1 MRILNDFTVDAP
13 FEDVWD
19 LLLDLERVA
28 PCVPGAQ
35 IDERVDDRAARGR
48 FKVKLGPVTATYKG
62 TIKIAEADRRTGD
75 VVLRGE
81 GTETTASGTAAMV
94 VRNRVADEDGV
105 TRVSMDTDLK
115 VTGRAAQFGGRASLM
130 QSVADRMVRE
140 FAAALRSELAGN
152 GTVPAA
158 ETSPSP
164 ASSPSGAAAT
174 VAAGRPTEPPSPRPA
189 RADEPLDAGPLLRGL
204 LAERI
209 GFVAAACLG
218 AGFVL
223 GFLVARRAGGARR

>member
-1 MRILNDFTVDAP
+1 MRILNDFTVEAP
-13 FEDVWD
+13 FDDVWD
-19 LLLDLERVA
+19 LLLDLDRVA

-35 IDERVDDRAARGR
+35 IDERVDDRAARGH

-62 TIKIAEADRRTGD
+62 TIQIAEADRRTGD

-81 GTETTASGTAAMV
+81 ATETTASGTAAMV

-115 VTGRAAQFGGRASLM
+115 ITGRAAQFGGRASLM
-130 QSVADRMVRE
+130 QSVADRMVRD

-152 GTVPAA
+152 GTVPADD
-158 ETSPSP
+158 TSPRA
-164 ASSPSGAAAT
+164 ASSPSGAPST
-174 VAAGRPTEPPSPRPA
+174 VPAGSPTEPPPSRPA
-189 RADEPLDAGPLLRGL
+189 RAGEPLDAGSLLRGL

-209 GFVAAACLG
+209 EVVAAACLG
-218 AGFVL
+218 AGFIL
-223 GFLVARRAGGARR
+223 GLFVARRAGGARG